1 VKVNTQANKIIKDE
15 TKKNSSQP
23 RLTQLIFETR
33 DLSHEIEIANTK
45 ILQSKTLNHPNTK
58 KWIKQN
64 KLKKIAIKRIK
75 TKLDTRK

>member
-1 VKVNTQANKIIKDE
+1 VKVNTQANKIIKDK

-23 RLTQLIFETR
+23 RLTRLIFETR

-58 KWIKQN
+58 K
-64 KLKKIAIKRIK
+64 
-75 TKLDTRK
+75 